1 MLLPNPL
8 LAIVSPYLLSKI
20 TFTKPMVIKYRLV
33 QMDVEKPL
41 KKVMSSNPLMP
52 SKVIIVVMILS
63 VISSPIIVSFQI
75 TQAQTTRNIQL
86 DNSSLDA
93 QKILDAIYNIE
104 NFDPRQVILT
114 IVSFFVALAMAIFG
128 IQLAFRPR
136 KSDVKYFTAAILAL
150 IIPVTSLLVSFIA
163 ASILGIPGLGIIA
176 KNVWLFAS
184 LMLLI
189 PIITLFVLLIL
200 HRRVQQ
206 NGD

>member
-1 MLLPNPL
+1 
-8 LAIVSPYLLSKI
+8 
-20 TFTKPMVIKYRLV
+20 
-33 QMDVEKPL
+33 
-41 KKVMSSNPLMP
+41 MP
-52 SKVIIVVMILS
+52 SKVITVIMILL
-63 VISSPIIVSFQI
+63 VISSPIIIISFQI

-86 DNSSLDA
+86 GNSSLDA
-93 QKILDAIYNIE
+93 KKILDELYSIE

-136 KSDVKYFTAAILAL
+136 KSDIKYFTAAILAL
-150 IIPVTSLLVSFIA
+150 IIPVTALLVSFIA

-200 HRRVQQ
+200 HRRVRQ

>member
-1 MLLPNPL
+1 MYYYLIPL
-8 LAIVSPYLLSKI
+8 LAITPYLLSKM
-20 TFTKPMVIKYRLV
+20 TFTKPMVIRRHPI
-33 QMDVEKPL
+33 QMNVEKPL
-41 KKVMSSNPLMP
+41 KKVTSSNPIMQ
-52 SKVIIVVMILS
+52 SKVITVVMLLL
-63 VISSPIIVSFQI
+63 VISSPIIITSFQI
-75 TQAQTTRNIQL
+75 TQAQTTSNNKL

-93 QKILDAIYNIE
+93 Q
-104 NFDPRQVILT
+104 RQVILT

-128 IQLAFRPR
+128 LQLAFRPR
-136 KSDVKYFTAAILAL
+136 KYDIKYFTAAILAL
-150 IIPVTSLLVSFIA
+150 IIPVTALLVSFTA

-200 HRRVQQ
+200 HRRVRQ